1 MSNQKLSLSGLE
13 NDVWQICAVFTRKAE
28 AMIYLFKQYLNNL
41 SPIGIVLVFLFYPW
55 VLVCSL
61 SDSLKTAIWDLEAYN
76 LLKKRFTYPF
86 LSAAA
91 LFIWRLSSSS
101 NGLGCCRDDV
111 SVKSLN
117 FIVGSQHSPSSSWS
131 ELQAPNPHH
140 AYLLFLLAVW
150 ASVFSALTSTCSY
163 WLNSN
168 LSHLI
173 LAPSYFS
180 VPLPE
185 NTSI

>member
-13 NDVWQICAVFTRKAE
+13 NDVWQTRAVFTRKAE

-55 VLVCSL
+55 VLVCFL
-61 SDSLKTAIWDLEAYN
+61 SVSLKTAIWDLD
-76 LLKKRFTYPF
+76 KKRFTYPF
-86 LSAAA
+86 LLAAA

-101 NGLGCCRDDV
+101 NGLGCCRVDV

-131 ELQAPNPHH
+131 KLQAPNPHH
-140 AYLLFLLAVW
+140 AYLLFLLAIW
-150 ASVFSALTSTCSY
+150 ASVFSALTSTWSY
-163 WLNSN
+163 WLKQQPEPLDFSSTIF
-168 LSHLI
+168 LSVLSREH
-173 LAPSYFS
+173 
-180 VPLPE
+180 
-185 NTSI
+185 

>member
-1 MSNQKLSLSGLE
+1 MSNRKLSLSGLE

-28 AMIYLFKQYLNNL
+28 ATIYLLKQYLNNL

-55 VLVCSL
+55 VLVCFL
-61 SDSLKTAIWDLEAYN
+61 SDSLKTAIWDLKAYN

-86 LSAAA
+86 LSATA
-91 LFIWRLSSSS
+91 LFIWRLSSIGS
-101 NGLGCCRDDV
+101 NGLGCCRVDV

-131 ELQAPNPHH
+131 KLQAPNPHH
-140 AYLLFLLAVW
+140 AYLLFLLAIR

-163 WLNSN
+163 WLKQQPEPLDFSSTIF
-168 LSHLI
+168 LSVLSREH
-173 LAPSYFS
+173 
-180 VPLPE
+180 
-185 NTSI
+185 